1 MLLFCALQQLLLS
14 NAVLPNARSKF
25 LTNVVLALQLFYAR
39 IQFLMDCVSFA
50 GGMQVKEYTLADEL
64 PMMQEFRH
72 YVVFSS
78 LAADTPA
85 QQKWLQCMAHNGR
98 LPCRACTIH
107 GVQFETQ
114 KADGTVSVAGMYVP
128 GYNKK
133 TEYGECS
140 LLCLLHGPVILI
152 VHVQLSKGLNFA
164 GGTSLRC
171 RCS

>member
-1 MLLFCALQQLLLS
+1 MHAAKFCM
-14 NAVLPNARSKF
+14 NI
-25 LTNVVLALQLFYAR
+25 VLALQFFYAR
-39 IQFLMDCVSFA
+39 FQFLMDGVSSA
-50 GGMQVKEYTLADEL
+50 GGMQVKEYTLADGL

-72 YVVFSS
+72 FMVFSS

-114 KADGTVSVAGMYVP
+114 KAGGTVSVAGMYVP

-133 TEYGECS
+133 TEYDEF
-140 LLCLLHGPVILI
+140 
-152 VHVQLSKGLNFA
+152 LSFVWCTA
-164 GGTSLRC
+164 Q
-171 RCS
+171 